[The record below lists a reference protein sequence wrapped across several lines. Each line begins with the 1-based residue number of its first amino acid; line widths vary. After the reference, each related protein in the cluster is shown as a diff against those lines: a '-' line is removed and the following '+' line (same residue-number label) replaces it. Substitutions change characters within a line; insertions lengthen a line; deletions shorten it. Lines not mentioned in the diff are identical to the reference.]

1 MAGFKQ
7 SKGPWFHRLLV
18 WLFGFLLSL
27 LVFWLLGFIVDD
39 IGSWRG
45 PLYKDFEET
54 RLEQP
59 LVDTQAMLARQIA
72 DIKRAITDL
81 RADQANLRDSMNN
94 SRETMNEMRATYR
107 LALDQGIRPT
117 QAQQDALAES
127 ERLFLGTQQRYQQS
141 VEQMAQLSSRQRD
154 LNTRQRANTT
164 ALDEARKPIIE
175 AFGEVYDK
183 HRLKVAALKL
193 GVLIPL
199 LAVAVWLFVKYRS
212 KLYGPMANAFGLAV
226 ALRVGLVMHDYF
238 PEMYFRYILIAVA
251 VIIVGRVLVNL
262 LRTVAFPKRDWLVK
276 QYREAY
282 EAFLC
287 PICSYPIRRGPLKYA
302 SWTRHSIR
310 KQAVTAATGDE
321 ADEPYT
327 CPVCSTQLYEKCEHC
342 GAIRHSWLPACD
354 RCGAVKD
361 EPGDAPR

>member
-1 MAGFKQ
+1 MAGYKR

-18 WLFGFLLSL
+18 WLFGFLFAL

-45 PLYKDFEET
+45 PQYHDFEMT
-54 RLEQP
+54 RLDQSLLDAQET
-59 LVDTQAMLARQIA
+59 LTRQSA

-81 RADQANLRDSMNN
+81 RVDQSNLRDSLKI

-117 QAQQDALAES
+117 QAQQDAMAES
-127 ERLFLGTQQRYQQS
+127 ERLFLETQQRYQQS
-141 VEQMAQLSSRQRD
+141 VEQMAQLSGRERD
-154 LNTRQRANTT
+154 VAARQRANTT
-164 ALDEARKPIIE
+164 AVNEAREPILA
-175 AFGEVYDK
+175 AFGTVNLK

-193 GVLIPL
+193 SVLIPL
-199 LAVAVWLFVKYRS
+199 LAVAVWLFVNYRTR
-212 KLYGPMANAFGLAV
+212 LYGPMVNAFGIAV

-251 VIIVGRVLVNL
+251 VIIVGRVLVTL

-287 PICSYPIRRGPLKYA
+287 PMCSYPIRRGPLKYA
-302 SWTRHSIR
+302 SWTRRSIR
-310 KQAVTAATGDE
+310 KQAVTAATGDDV
-321 ADEPYT
+321 DEPYT
-327 CPVCSTQLYEKCEHC
+327 CPVCSTQLYEKCEQC
-342 GAIRHSWLPACD
+342 GAIRHSLLPACD
-354 RCGAVKD
+354 RCGTARD
-361 EPGDAPR
+361 EPRGAPD

>member
-1 MAGFKQ
+1 
-7 SKGPWFHRLLV
+7 
-18 WLFGFLLSL
+18 
-27 LVFWLLGFIVDD
+27 
-39 IGSWRG
+39 
-45 PLYKDFEET
+45 
-54 RLEQP
+54 
-59 LVDTQAMLARQIA
+59 
-72 DIKRAITDL
+72 
-81 RADQANLRDSMNN
+81 
-94 SRETMNEMRATYR
+94 MRVTYR

-141 VEQMAQLSSRQRD
+141 VEQMAQLNSRQRD
-154 LNTRQRANTT
+154 LDTRQRANTT
-164 ALDEARKPIIE
+164 TLDEARKPIIE
-175 AFGEVYDK
+175 AFGKVDDK

-193 GVLIPL
+193 AVLIPL
-199 LAVAVWLFVKYRS
+199 LAVAVWLFVRYRTS
-212 KLYGPMANAFGLAV
+212 LYGPMANAFGLAV

-238 PEMYFRYILIAVA
+238 PEMYFRYILITIA

-262 LRTVAFPKRDWLVK
+262 LRTVAFPKHDWLVK

-287 PICSYPIRRGPLKYA
+287 PICNYPIRRGPLKYA

-342 GAIRHSWLPACD
+342 GATRHSQLPACD
-354 RCGAVKD
+354 RCGTVKD
-361 EPGDAPR
+361 QPRETPD